1 MRRVTQLADP
11 SVVPDAAGTEP
22 ATSGRLPTWRLL
34 LAIALPV
41 IAIVAVVVLAAV
53 VNSRPVSDVT
63 DPLPVSSV
71 EAPGATT
78 ASCTALVAALPD
90 PLGQLPRRQLAQG
103 DDPLLAGVA
112 AWGEPAVVL
121 RCGVPTP
128 AELTCAAPV
137 QVVNGVTWLLLG
149 GAGAT
154 TYLAVDRAVR
164 VALTVPDSITSTGPW
179 QEISNLI
186 GATLPARD
194 ICVNGEP
201 VPPDG
206 G

>member
-1 MRRVTQLADP
+1 MTRMAEPTAAPDTGARSAGSGQLA
-11 SVVPDAAGTEP
+11 
-22 ATSGRLPTWRLL
+22 TWRLV

-53 VNSRPVSDVT
+53 INSRPVSDVT

-71 EAPGATT
+71 EAPGAST
-78 ASCTALVAALPD
+78 ASCTALMAALPD
-90 PLGQLPRRQLAQG
+90 PLGQLPRRQLVQG
-103 DDPLLAGVA
+103 NDPLLTGVA

-128 AELTCAAPV
+128 AELTCSAPV
-137 QVVNGVTWLLLG
+137 QVVNGVTWLFLN

-154 TYLAVDRAVR
+154 TYLAIDRPVR

-179 QEISNLI
+179 QAASNVV

>member
-1 MRRVTQLADP
+1 MTDP
-11 SVVPDAAGTEP
+11 SALPGAAGTEP
-22 ATSGRLPTWRLL
+22 AAGGRLPTWRLM

-78 ASCTALVAALPD
+78 ASCTELIAALPD
-90 PLGQLPRRQLAQG
+90 PLGQLPRRELVRG
-103 DDPLLAGVA
+103 EDPLLAGVA

-128 AELTCAAPV
+128 TELTCSAPV

-149 GAGAT
+149 GGGAT

-164 VALTVPDSITSTGPW
+164 VALTVPDSVTSTGPW
-179 QEISNLI
+179 QEISSLI